1 MRTRVDEREGIKR
14 KLGSQWRLSDIE
26 IHIKR
31 AECFVR
37 MGDVAVSIGNLLS
50 VHPTRKKEEK
60 GSYSN
65 KQEARRDVGMKPD
78 DLIVSVYVWEGASE
92 DIGIWYV

>member
-1 MRTRVDEREGIKR
+1 MRTRVEKREGIKR
-14 KLGSQWRLSDIE
+14 KLGSQRRFPDIE
-26 IHIKR
+26 IHIER

-50 VHPTRKKEEK
+50 VHPTREEEEK
-60 GSYSN
+60 GCDSN

-78 DLIVSVYVWEGASE
+78 DLIISVYVWEGASE